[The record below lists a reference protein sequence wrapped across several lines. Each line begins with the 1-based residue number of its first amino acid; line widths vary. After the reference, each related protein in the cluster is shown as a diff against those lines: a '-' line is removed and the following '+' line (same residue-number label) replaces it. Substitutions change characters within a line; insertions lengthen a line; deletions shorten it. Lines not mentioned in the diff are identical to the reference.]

1 MGRKQN
7 NKRNRRR
14 AAFYGINPFDYEA
27 REKLAAGQPPPEETS
42 KKEEDVVKPGP
53 GNEWTEAWTL
63 KITVIQT
70 IPRKAQ
76 ANVFEHFKGLEVRT
90 DLKDKRQ

>member
-1 MGRKQN
+1 MARKN

-27 REKLAAGQPPPEETS
+27 REKLAAGQSLVEETP
-42 KKEEDVVKPGP
+42 KKEEDVVKPNP
-53 GNEWTEAWTL
+53 GNEWTETWTP

-70 IPRKAQ
+70 TSRK
-76 ANVFEHFKGLEVRT
+76 V
-90 DLKDKRQ
+90 